1 MTRLI
6 HRCEIPG
13 CGVMIQGHLRRCSDC
28 SKEYGRPSAGRAE
41 QRPPAPP
48 EDGSLVPCCGPIGAG
63 CPDEATV
70 ARVGKRKRCEACQ
83 GALKRVK
90 A

>member
-13 CGVMIQGHLRRCSDC
+13 CGVMIQEHL
-28 SKEYGRPSAGRAE
+28 GRPSAGRAE

-83 GALKRVK
+83 GALERVK